1 MFFDDFGYYNL
12 IVRSIFVVNIDWI
25 LVVLNWYLKVRC
37 VLVINFCY
45 MNKLLNIEFVWKIG
59 ILKFDNFLFWLRIYY
74 FLYWCK
80 EIELVFVIII
90 WKKKIKFN

>member
-1 MFFDDFGYYNL
+1 MIKKFDSVILNVIKVVFMFFDDFGYYNL

-45 MNKLLNIEFVWKIG
+45 MNKLLLLN
-59 ILKFDNFLFWLRIYY
+59 LFER
-74 FLYWCK
+74 
-80 EIELVFVIII
+80 
-90 WKKKIKFN
+90 

>member
-45 MNKLLNIEFVWKIG
+45 MNKIIKYWICLKDRDFKI
-59 ILKFDNFLFWLRIYY
+59 W
-74 FLYWCK
+74 
-80 EIELVFVIII
+80 
-90 WKKKIKFN
+90 

>member
-1 MFFDDFGYYNL
+1 MIKKFDSIILNVIKVVFMFFDDFGYYNL

-45 MNKLLNIEFVWKIG
+45 MNKLLVIEFCLKDRDFKI
-59 ILKFDNFLFWLRIYY
+59 W
-74 FLYWCK
+74 
-80 EIELVFVIII
+80 
-90 WKKKIKFN
+90 

>member
-12 IVRSIFVVNIDWI
+12 FVRSIFVVNIDWI

-45 MNKLLNIEFVWKIG
+45 MNKLLVIEFCLKDRDFKI
-59 ILKFDNFLFWLRIYY
+59 W
-74 FLYWCK
+74 
-80 EIELVFVIII
+80 
-90 WKKKIKFN
+90 

>member
-1 MFFDDFGYYNL
+1 MDCVICVLNGFLVGEIVFGDKESDSIILNVIKVVFMFFDDFGYYNL

-45 MNKLLNIEFVWKIG
+45 MNKLL
-59 ILKFDNFLFWLRIYY
+59 ILNLFER
-74 FLYWCK
+74 
-80 EIELVFVIII
+80 
-90 WKKKIKFN
+90 